1 MPRKSRNAFFS
12 HSGILMGSGSW
23 SSSRISSARSLSMAA
38 MSVGNI

>member
-1 MPRKSRNAFFS
+1 
-12 HSGILMGSGSW
+12 LMGSGSW